1 MLWAAIPLW
10 CSPVKSYAYR
20 YALVL
25 RNNPTTQSRITEPRI
40 AVNKV
45 NHQPPP
51 AVLKKLSRKPPIS
64 AGRG

>member
-1 MLWAAIPLW
+1 
-10 CSPVKSYAYR
+10 
-20 YALVL
+20 L
-25 RNNPTTQSRITEPRI
+25 RNNPTAQSRITEPRI